1 MAGGETLGRRG
12 HLEVIGRGVQIP
24 RGGALTPSRSAPGPA
39 AAFPVLQ
46 HPGRL
51 RRLLQPRYEAL
62 YVVEHVVQDVLG
74 DRGGGRSG
82 LPSSKT
88 IPVEALNLST

>member
-1 MAGGETLGRRG
+1 M
-12 HLEVIGRGVQIP
+12 
-24 RGGALTPSRSAPGPA
+24 
-39 AAFPVLQ
+39 LQ

-74 DRGGGRSG
+74 ARGGGSSG